1 MESEPVRDPEVLG
14 VKVTLIVQFALGAR
28 VEPHV
33 LVCAKFAL
41 VVMPVI
47 LSIAAPEFVSVR
59 GKFPLG
65 VPTSWMPKVK
75 LAGEKETFG
84 DPPPQPQIKQVPR
97 SMTPKELF
105 ISASSLPG

>member
-1 MESEPVRDPEVLG
+1 LSAMESDPFRDPEVLG
-14 VKVTLIVQFALGAR
+14 VKVTLTVQFAPGAR

-41 VVMPVI
+41 VVMRLM
-47 LSIAAPEFVSVR
+47 LSIAVPEFVSVR

-75 LAGEKETFG
+75 LVGEKETFG
-84 DPPPQPQIKQVPR
+84 DPPPQPEIKAAPR
-97 SMTPKELF
+97 SMRPK
-105 ISASSLPG
+105 